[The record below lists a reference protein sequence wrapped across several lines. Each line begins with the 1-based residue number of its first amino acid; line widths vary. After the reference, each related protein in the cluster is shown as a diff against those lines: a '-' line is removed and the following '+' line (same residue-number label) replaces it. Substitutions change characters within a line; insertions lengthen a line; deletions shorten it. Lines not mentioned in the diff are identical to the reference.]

1 MIFQSLPLVGKRGTA
16 VPTSEINFVDRRDRK
31 SNTTHVG
38 ALVDENS
45 TYFE

>member
-1 MIFQSLPLVGKRGTA
+1 MIFQSLPLVGKRGS